1 MNGAH
6 FALASVIA
14 QNKQTTLAWQL
25 WTLNLHG

>member
-25 WTLNLHG
+25 